1 MRIYLVF
8 YINLLELVL
17 ADAKLVTNIKLKD
30 NKYKA
35 KEIKDL

>member
-8 YINLLELVL
+8 YKKLLELAL
-17 ADAKLVTNIKLKD
+17 PNAKLITSIKLKD
-30 NKYKA
+30 DEYEV